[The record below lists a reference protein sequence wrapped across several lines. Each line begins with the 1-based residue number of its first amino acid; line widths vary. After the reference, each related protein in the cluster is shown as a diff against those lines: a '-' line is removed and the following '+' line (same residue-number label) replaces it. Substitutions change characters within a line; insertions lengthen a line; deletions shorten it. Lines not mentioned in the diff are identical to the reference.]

1 MLTQPLP
8 ALLAMQ
14 PPLPEPVDL
23 LSPPRPRPAPPLPL
37 PLPADPDTIT
47 GWLTL
52 PANKLTEA
60 DAIQRL
66 RGVPQRYENLPID
79 PDAAAIQSLV
89 SECMTGAD
97 ELTCFVTMVGGP
109 IIAPYVV
116 LVHCLSPYTAGFG
129 TTSQFQ
135 GKTFGFLGEC
145 VGTQPP
151 PHQRA
156 NRWIGRNR
164 EPHQRGRPDPR
175 RGARPLWDPRGDHT
189 HDRPVNR
196 HMLD

>member
-1 MLTQPLP
+1 MLNQPPP

-14 PPLPEPVDL
+14 PPLPTPVDL
-23 LSPPRPRPAPPLPL
+23 PPPPRPAPPPL

-52 PANKLTEA
+52 PANNLTEA

-66 RGVPQRYENLPID
+66 RGVAQRYQDLPDD

-97 ELTCFVTMVGGP
+97 ELTCFVTTVGGP
-109 IIAPYVV
+109 GIAPYVV

-135 GKTFGFLGEC
+135 SKTFGFLGEC
-145 VGTQPP
+145 VGTQLPSSFKSQP
-151 PHQRA
+151 TKRSELVDTVKP
-156 NRWIGRNR
+156 
-164 EPHQRGRPDPR
+164 
-175 RGARPLWDPRGDHT
+175 T
-189 HDRPVNR
+189 SS
-196 HMLD
+196 

>member
-1 MLTQPLP
+1 MLNQPPP

-14 PPLPEPVDL
+14 PPLPAPVDL
-23 LSPPRPRPAPPLPL
+23 PPPPRPAPPPL

-52 PANKLTEA
+52 PANKLSEA
-60 DAIQRL
+60 EAVQRL
-66 RGVPQRYENLPID
+66 RGVAQRYEDLPD
-79 PDAAAIQSLV
+79 APDAAAIQSLV

-97 ELTCFVTMVGGP
+97 DLTCFVTTVGGP
-109 IIAPYVV
+109 GIAPYVV

-145 VGTQPP
+145 VGTQLPP
-151 PHQRA
+151 SSKSQPM
-156 NRWIGRNR
+156 G
-164 EPHQRGRPDPR
+164 
-175 RGARPLWDPRGDHT
+175 
-189 HDRPVNR
+189 
-196 HMLD
+196 